1 MRKDFVFPFA
11 FRSSVFFSDS
21 LREMY
26 ARKGYELIKDLANG
40 EKGQLQP
47 FNVSKVFCFI
57 LWHIQLPIFCDNF
70 IGQEVVWISSSVVGT
85 IYVI

>member
-11 FRSSVFFSDS
+11 FSSCVFFFDR

-26 ARKGYELIKDLANG
+26 ARKGYELVKDLANG

-47 FNVSKVFCFI
+47 FNVSIVFCFI
-57 LWHIQLPIFCDNF
+57 LWHVQLPIFCDNF
-70 IGQEVVWISSSVVGT
+70 IGQEVDWISSSIIVT
-85 IYVI
+85 IYAI